1 MTFRDKSVFITGSV
15 QGIGLAIAERLGAA
29 GAGVVLHGLDES
41 KAEEALARVRATGA
55 KARFVAGDLAQGQP
69 GNIADLVERVWAEGP
84 VDLLVCNAGTYID
97 DAFLETSYE
106 KLDLTLRLNVYAY
119 FLTVQEVAKRWVA
132 VGTLGRIVLVGSIN
146 GRLAEDKHVA
156 YDASK
161 GAVEAMVRSL
171 AVSLAP
177 HGIRVNG
184 MAPGLLYTP
193 LTSPAL
199 DDARFMRWMKHHT
212 PSGEVPGPEA
222 CASTV
227 EFLLSDDAWHVR
239 GQMIFVDGGMS
250 AWQQPDPPAE
260 LI

>member
-1 MTFRDKSVFITGSV
+1 VTFRDKSVFITGSV
-15 QGIGLAIAERLGAA
+15 QGIGLAIAERLGKA
-29 GAGVVLHGLDES
+29 GAEIVLHGLEET
-41 KAEEALARVRATGA
+41 KAEEALDRVTATGA
-55 KARFVAGDLAQGQP
+55 KARFVGGDLAKGQP
-69 GNIADLVERVWAEGP
+69 GNIAELVERVWAEGP

-97 DAFLETSYE
+97 DAFLEMSYQ

-132 VGTLGRIVLVGSIN
+132 AGTKGRIVLVGSIN

-199 DDARFMRWMKHHT
+199 DDARFLQWMKLHT

>member
-1 MTFRDKSVFITGSV
+1 VSFRDKSVFITGSV
-15 QGIGLAIAERLGAA
+15 QGIGLAVAERLGAA
-29 GAGVVLHGLDES
+29 GAEVILHGLEES
-41 KAEEALARVRATGA
+41 RAEEALARVRATGA
-55 KARFVAGDLAQGQP
+55 QARFVGGDLAKGQP
-69 GNIADLVERVWAEGP
+69 GNIVEIVERVWNEGP

-97 DAFLETSYE
+97 DAFLDMSYQ

-119 FLTVQEVAKRWVA
+119 FLTVQEVAKRWVDA
-132 VGTLGRIVLVGSIN
+132 GTKGRIVLVGSIN

-193 LTSPAL
+193 LTAPAL
-199 DDARFMRWMKHHT
+199 DDARVMQWMNLHT

-227 EFLLSDDAWHVR
+227 EFLLSDDAWHIR

-250 AWQQPDPPAE
+250 AWQQPDPPAGS
-260 LI
+260 I